1 MRPDPDAQKCL
12 SLDAIA
18 ARWGVSHGTVL
29 NHVYSGALRAID
41 VSTNP
46 RRKSR
51 YVVPPEALAEFEASR
66 MTPPPSPPPPPRR
79 RPRAAQSEV
88 IEYFA

>member
-1 MRPDPDAQKCL
+1 MSEGQQFFT
-12 SLDAIA
+12 LDAIA
-18 ARWGVSHGTVL
+18 TRWGVSHGTVL
-29 NHVYSGALRAID
+29 TLVYQGVLRAID
-41 VSTNP
+41 ISTNP

-51 YVVPPEALAEFEASR
+51 YVVPPEALTEFEASR